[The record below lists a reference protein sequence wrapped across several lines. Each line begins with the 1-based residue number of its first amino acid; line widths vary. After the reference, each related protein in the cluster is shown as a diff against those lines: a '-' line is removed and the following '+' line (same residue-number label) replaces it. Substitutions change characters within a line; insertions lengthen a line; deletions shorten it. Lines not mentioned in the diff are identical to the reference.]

1 MTRRQ
6 QLIILGV
13 LFAVLVLAVYIEFRP
28 QSGDVTITP
37 PSLAVAQYV
46 PLSVEN
52 PALRLDELDR
62 VHKLEY
68 TGVHRNIFS
77 ATIPPPPPHVPSP
90 AEARAAAAYAAAH
103 PAPPPPPPPLSVPAT
118 FFGYVTDART
128 GHKQA
133 FFTDGDDVFIA
144 GEGEL
149 LLGKFRVLK
158 IGNDTAEVEEV
169 SSGRTTTLTMQSIEP
184 TT

>member
-1 MTRRQ
+1 MPRRTQ
-6 QLIILGV
+6 IIV
-13 LFAVLVLAVYIEFRP
+13 LAVLMGVLVLALYVEYRP
-28 QSGDVTITP
+28 ASGNVSFAP
-37 PSLAVAQYV
+37 PPTAVRPYV
-46 PLSVEN
+46 PLQVEN
-52 PALRLDELDR
+52 PALRLDEIAR

-77 ATIPPPPPHVPSP
+77 ATIPPPPPPQLTKAQLKA
-90 AEARAAAAYAAAH
+90 AEEAAANR
-103 PAPPPPPPPLSVPAT
+103 PPPPPPPLDVPAT

-128 GHKQA
+128 GHKEA

-149 LLGKFRVLK
+149 LLGRFRVLK

-169 SSGRTTTLTMQSIEP
+169 SSGRRATLTMQDVEP
-184 TT
+184 AG

>member
-6 QLIILGV
+6 QLIVLGV
-13 LFAVLVLAVYIEFRP
+13 LMALLVLAIYIEFRP
-28 QSGDVTITP
+28 DSSNATFTA
-37 PSLAVAQYV
+37 PSQVVAEYV
-46 PLSVEN
+46 PLPVVN
-52 PALRLDELDR
+52 PSLRLDELDR
-62 VHKLEY
+62 IRKLEY
-68 TGVHRNIFS
+68 AGVHRNIFS
-77 ATIPPPPPHVPSP
+77 VIVPPPPPHVPTP

-103 PAPPPPPPPLSVPAT
+103 PPPPPPPPPLSVPAT

-149 LLGKFRVLK
+149 LLGRFRVLK

-169 SSGRTTTLTMQSIEP
+169 SSGRTTTLTMQDVEP
-184 TT
+184 AG

>member
-1 MTRRQ
+1 MSRRTQ
-6 QLIILGV
+6 ITVLCVLLGV
-13 LFAVLVLAVYIEFRP
+13 FAVALYVEFG
-28 QSGDVTITP
+28 SGSGNTSYTP
-37 PSLAVAQYV
+37 PTVVVQKYV
-46 PLSVEN
+46 PLPVEN
-52 PALRLDELDR
+52 PALRLDELQR
-62 VHKLEY
+62 IHSLEY

-77 ATIPPPPPHVPSP
+77 ATIPPPPPPKLTK
-90 AEARAAAAYAAAH
+90 AQIKAQQQALANQ
-103 PAPPPPPPPLSVPAT
+103 PPPPPPPLQIPAT

-149 LLGKFRVLK
+149 LLGRFRVLK

-169 SSGRTTTLTMQSIEP
+169 SSGRRATLTIQDVPP
-184 TT
+184 TG